1 MELNKIRI
9 ILDDSGSI
17 DSLVTPVINQ
27 YATNYLV
34 EVAFRNE
41 YEDNRIYKVVFNI
54 NGKESPAKVLAPTDR
69 YYDFDDGT
77 RTAHFWEYKLTQ
89 YETQFYQKELTFS
102 LIVEN
107 DVKVI
112 TTQEVSLTMNK
123 QRFNKL
129 TPVNLEN
136 DTSLNSVVYSI
147 SNLDKIIDSRINTSE
162 TEILEEVNRL
172 DGVVRTDLTNRIM
185 SEIDTVHTRIDGVE
199 DYYNSEIVRIDTD
212 INEKETNLRDE
223 IINAVQS
230 MTTYTDNTVNSY
242 DSYAQETF
250 LRKDNI
256 DTEVYPYVDNK
267 YDDSLKYTDDKIA
280 DLVGTAPETLD
291 TLKEIADALKDQ
303 DDVITAIETT
313 IGEKADRSELDG
325 KVDKDTKN
333 GWWVYGHQ
341 TDKEVQWRVDDG
353 SLGAGSLPRYYTR
366 PAEGATTSADTPST
380 IGGVLMSGEPL
391 RPRHVAT
398 KNYVDTALDNKL
410 DKRTTTGSG
419 IRVYGFYGSTQTT
432 VPVDSGG
439 YREVSTLAKFN
450 NEDTAA
456 PVANRGYL
464 TSSEPTKPGHCAT
477 KNYVDTT
484 INGAVV
490 EITDTAVTLDMNN
503 NTEYRCTAETGITS
517 LNITSFIAAPEGVA
531 EEWSII
537 FKTGESITVEFP
549 TNVKWAVA
557 APVFD
562 PSKTYMITF
571 IRFGEYYLGIWTVEA

>member
-34 EVAFRNE
+34 EVAFRNK
-41 YEDNRIYKVVFNI
+41 YDDNRIYKVVFNI

-69 YYDFDDGT
+69 YYDFGDGT
-77 RTAHFWEYKLTQ
+77 KSAHFWEYKLTQ
-89 YETQFYQKELTFS
+89 YETQFYQDALEFT

-107 DVKVI
+107 EAGVI
-112 TTQEVSLTMNK
+112 TTQKISLVMNK
-123 QRFNKL
+123 QRFNKI

-147 SNLDKIIDSRINTSE
+147 SNLDKVIDSRIGTSE

-172 DGVVRTDLTNRIM
+172 DGVVRTDLTNRIIG
-185 SEIDTVHTRIDGVE
+185 EINTVNTRIDGVE
-199 DYYNSEIVRIDTD
+199 DYYNSEIVRIDAD
-212 INEKETNLRDE
+212 INEKENNLRDE
-223 IINAVQS
+223 IINAVNS
-230 MTTYTDNTVNSY
+230 ASEYTDNTVNSY

-256 DTEVYPYVDNK
+256 DTEVYPYVDEK
-267 YDDSLKYTDDKIA
+267 YNESLKYTDDKIA

-313 IGEKADRSELDG
+313 IGEKADKSELDN
-325 KVDKDTKN
+325 KVDKITSASRIYGTTADGEQTSYPFDAGYSANSIPIRGVNGRLMCGLTAFDYDCANKKYVDTGLDNKVDKPTKDNNYSRVPFVRYGEDTFRYKTLGTTIAQGMKN
-333 GWWVYGHQ
+333 GWVAQYNPANRA
-341 TDKEVQWRVDDG
+341 TNAIPDG
-353 SLGAGSLPRYYTR
+353 QLSTG
-366 PAEGATTSADTPST
+366 TPEYD
-380 IGGVLMSGEPL
+380 GDC
-391 RPRHVAT
+391 AN
-398 KNYVDTALDNKL
+398 KKYVDTL
-410 DKRTTTGSG
+410 
-419 IRVYGFYGSTQTT
+419 F
-432 VPVDSGG
+432 
-439 YREVSTLAKFN
+439 
-450 NEDTAA
+450 
-456 PVANRGYL
+456 
-464 TSSEPTKPGHCAT
+464 
-477 KNYVDTT
+477 
-484 INGAVV
+484 NGAVV
-490 EITDTAVTLDMNN
+490 EITDTAVTLDMEN
-503 NTEYRCTAETGITS
+503 NTEYRCNAETGITA
-517 LNITSFIAAPEGVA
+517 LNITSFIAAPSGVA

-537 FKTGESITVEFP
+537 FKTGSSITVEFP

-557 APVFD
+557 SPVFD